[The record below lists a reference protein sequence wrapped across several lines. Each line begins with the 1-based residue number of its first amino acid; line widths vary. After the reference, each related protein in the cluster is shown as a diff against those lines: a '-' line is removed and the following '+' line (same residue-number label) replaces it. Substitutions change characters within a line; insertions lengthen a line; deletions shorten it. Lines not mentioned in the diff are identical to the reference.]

1 MDNPYINDLMP
12 GEQYGMPTS
21 TPQTLQRRSR
31 LAQQLLEQG
40 QQPLEGQMVSGRYV
54 APSWT
59 QGLAKLLS
67 SYQGSKIMGDINKQ
81 EQGMAQSKQKAIA
94 DILAQSQPKTVEGQP
109 VTTETMPAYTPDQM
123 DRFGSPMPN
132 VQRQP
137 EVTTNTPTRTETPE
151 EIQARLR
158 PLIYKAVGQYG
169 NDPALQLAL
178 GDLNY
183 QRERGARKEDITDQR
198 GYEEK
203 LYNRDRK
210 DKLTDTEAAR
220 EFERTMEKSRQGFQ
234 LTQQEKQFAN
244 QYKLQQLNQGFQA
257 SQQAKSQQFQ
267 AGQNALSRKQQIE
280 LAGAK
285 NIVPQTQKANDAK
298 DVLGI
303 LQQAAPLINTSTGSG
318 LGAMYDAT
326 QGFFGGSNEG
336 AVASSQLKAL
346 EGLLVSKMP
355 KMSGPQSDKDVLLYK
370 QMAGQIGDPTLPP
383 AQKRAAMQTIAEI
396 NARYAGVDVPQLNFD
411 TSKALQGLN
420 INQNLIEKELARRNG
435 GR

>member
-1 MDNPYINDLMP
+1 MANPYVQDSLMP
-12 GEQYGMPTS
+12 GEQYGMPA
-21 TPQTLQRRSR
+21 PQAIQRRSR
-31 LAQQLLEQG
+31 LAQQLLDQG
-40 QQPLEGQMVSGRYV
+40 SEPLQGQMVSGQYV

-59 QGLAKLLS
+59 QSLAKLLS
-67 SYQGSKIMGDINKQ
+67 SYQGGKIMGDINKQ

-94 DILAQSQPKTVEGQP
+94 DILAQSQPKAIEGQP

-169 NDPALQLAL
+169 NDPAFQLAL

-203 LYNRDRK
+203 LYNRGRE
-210 DKLTDTEAAR
+210 DKLSDTDA
-220 EFERTMEKSRQGFQ
+220 ERKYQDIVRKEQQGFQ
-234 LTQQEKQFAN
+234 VSQQDRQFKQQFQMQA
-244 QYKLQQLNQGFQA
+244 QNQGFQA
-257 SQQAKSQQFQ
+257 SQQDKSQQFQ

-285 NIVPQTQKANDAK
+285 NTVPQTQKANDAK

-318 LGAMYDAT
+318 LGAIYDSA

-383 AQKRAAMQTIAEI
+383 AQKRAAMETIAEI

-420 INQNLIEKELARRNG
+420 LDQNLIEKELARRNG